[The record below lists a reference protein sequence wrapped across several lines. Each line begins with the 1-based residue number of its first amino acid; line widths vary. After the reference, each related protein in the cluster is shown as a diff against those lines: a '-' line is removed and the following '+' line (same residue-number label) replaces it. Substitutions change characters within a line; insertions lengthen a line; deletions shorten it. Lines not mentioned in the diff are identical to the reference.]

1 MILNFDGDSL
11 GLLRPLEHIGSQ
23 RSHKSGQPRK
33 CNRLPPKRV
42 QQGVVD
48 RFGIETLAGGGQAT
62 TALHASQLQ
71 PKVCILLQYA

>member
-1 MILNFDGDSL
+1 MCCSVHLF
-11 GLLRPLEHIGSQ
+11 GLYAAPWNEAIDMCTRF
-23 RSHKSGQPRK
+23 
-33 CNRLPPKRV
+33 PPKRV